1 MDNSINN
8 FFNKEIL
15 THIYLPSEIIINLL
29 ISFILGLVIS
39 FVYKKTHRGLSYS
52 QSFVVTNIF
61 IAVIVCMVIMII
73 GNNLARAFALV
84 GALSIIRFR
93 TVVKDTKDTAYIFW
107 SLAVGMA
114 AGTGSYFLAL
124 AGTIIITF
132 IAIILYVTNYGSI
145 YKSEFIL
152 QFRSKNDND
161 KKNEYNNVISDYTK
175 SSKLLNVES
184 SGDNKSLKLS
194 FDVVM
199 KEAKS
204 YDQFVTDLSNIQ
216 GLTEVIV
223 IAAKNDVDY

>member
-8 FFNKEIL
+8 FLNKEIL

-29 ISFILGLVIS
+29 ISFVLGLVIS

-124 AGTIIITF
+124 AGTVIITF

-152 QFRSKNDND
+152 QFRSTNGND
-161 KKNEYNNVISDYTK
+161 KKDEYNKIISEYTK

-199 KEAKS
+199 KEDKS

-216 GLTEVIV
+216 DLTEVIV

>member
-8 FFNKEIL
+8 FLNKEIL

-124 AGTIIITF
+124 AGTVIITF
-132 IAIILYVTNYGSI
+132 IAIILYLTNYGSI

-199 KEAKS
+199 KEDKS